1 MDNDV
6 KTSLLTI
13 AAPLVGVWKGPIL
26 TSPSKTGGA
35 VKGAICRLGVA
46 EGVGSII
53 TPFTIGVEVIIFVD
67 MGGSEEKSLVGLKLS
82 SCK

>member
-13 AAPLVGVWKGPIL
+13 AAPLVGIWKGPIL

-46 EGVGSII
+46 GVASTI
-53 TPFTIGVEVIIFVD
+53 TPFTIGVEVIMFVD